1 MTRQICYCALRPHLK
16 HGTSLRDFWSFPW
29 EKEKH
34 HGNGL
39 TMEQERQEFERIK
52 KEYGIQ

>member
-1 MTRQICYCALRPHLK
+1 MTRQICYCALRPHLRQ
-16 HGTSLRDFWSFPW
+16 GTSLRDFWSFPW
-29 EKEKH
+29 EKEK